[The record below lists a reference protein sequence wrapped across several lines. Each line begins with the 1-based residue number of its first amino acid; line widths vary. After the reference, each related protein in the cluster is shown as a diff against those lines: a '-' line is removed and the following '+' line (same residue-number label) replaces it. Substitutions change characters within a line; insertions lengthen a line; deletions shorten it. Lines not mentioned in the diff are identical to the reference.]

1 MLAFVPA
8 CTLIEVVYYKAN
20 WNTPKSILGYLCSL
34 GSDGAVDDE
43 RTPTEGHVLWTHGNA
58 QCSLHLFSVWQRSAA
73 WNVAIENLV
82 ADEAVRAAEDH
93 SRADFAFANEL
104 AALKRAQT
112 IVFLATN
119 AEHCFGR
126 MRHFVK
132 MLRADLVAAGRDP
145 DSVPV
150 VFQINHWGPPTMP
163 MSDLLQVLTWPRCD
177 HVQAFSEDHRG
188 AKEALDRA
196 IALYEEMKADHEA
209 R

>member
-1 MLAFVPA
+1 M
-8 CTLIEVVYYKAN
+8 
-20 WNTPKSILGYLCSL
+20 
-34 GSDGAVDDE
+34 DDE
-43 RTPTEGHVLWTHGNA
+43 GTPTEGHVLWTYGDA
-58 QCSLHLFSVWQRSAA
+58 LYFLHLFSVWERSAA

-82 ADEAVRAAEDH
+82 ADEAARAAEDH
-93 SRADFAFANEL
+93 GRTDFAFANEL
-104 AALKRAQT
+104 AALKRAQAV
-112 IVFLATN
+112 VFLATN

-150 VFQINHWGPPTMP
+150 VFQINHWGPPIMP

-196 IALYEEMKADHEA
+196 IALYEEMRAGA
-209 R
+209 